1 MTTTWAALQRRLAA
15 PHRAWQT
22 PTDRRAAAVLVPIV
36 DTAAGPGLLF
46 IERRADL
53 RHHAGQIAFPG
64 GSADGDED
72 PVACALR
79 ELQEEVGIAPS
90 AVEVLGGLPCHGSG
104 AGFHVH
110 PIVGRV
116 PGDTTLRLDRREV
129 ESTFIVPV
137 LAMRSERAWD
147 TVSVQRG
154 PVRIATPAFRFGEHQ
169 IWGLT
174 GRVTRDL
181 LELWP

>member
-1 MTTTWAALQRRLAA
+1 MTTTWAALQRRLVAA
-15 PHRAWQT
+15 HRTWQT
-22 PTDRRAAAVLVPIV
+22 PPDRRAAAVLVPIV
-36 DTAAGPGLLF
+36 DLADGWGLLF
-46 IERRADL
+46 IERRGDL

-64 GSADGDED
+64 GSADDAED
-72 PVACALR
+72 PVTCALR
-79 ELQEEVGIAPS
+79 ELEEEVGIEPA

-110 PIVGRV
+110 PIVGHV
-116 PGDTTLRLDRREV
+116 PSLGALRLDRREV
-129 ESTFIVPV
+129 ESSFIVPIAA
-137 LAMRSERAWD
+137 LRDERAWE
-147 TVSVQRG
+147 TVAVQRG
-154 PVRIATPAFRFGEHQ
+154 TIRIATPAFRFGEHQ